1 MCACVGR
8 CKGAGRGGPSVCAC
22 GSHLRCYFSG
32 AIPLG
37 FALFCF
43 EMRSLTGLEF
53 TKQAGLAGWVES
65 SRERPV
71 LASPVLRSQAHA
83 TMLGFFSP
91 HRFSGSKA
99 GPLACKQ
106 ELHQLCDPQPP
117 PVRPEV
123 LMDTF
128 I

>member
-53 TKQAGLAGWVES
+53 TEQAGLAGWVES

-83 TMLGFFSP
+83 TMLGFFSHTDSRDQRRVP
-91 HRFSGSKA
+91 GLASKSFA
-99 GPLACKQ
+99 NCAILSPL
-106 ELHQLCDPQPP
+106 L
-117 PVRPEV
+117 
-123 LMDTF
+123 
-128 I
+128 